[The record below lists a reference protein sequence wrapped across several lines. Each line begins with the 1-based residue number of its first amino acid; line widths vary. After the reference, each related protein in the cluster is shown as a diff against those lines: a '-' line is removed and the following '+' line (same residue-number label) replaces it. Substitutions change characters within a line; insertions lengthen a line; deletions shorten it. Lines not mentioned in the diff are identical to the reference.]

1 MSLSPKHLFAA
12 GLRAALLLWLVTFA
26 LAAPAAAAEKRVALV
41 IGNAAYQRAPSLANP
56 VDDAKAVSAALR
68 GLGLEVTEGYDL
80 TGRDMRALLIRFA
93 NSMAGAKG
101 ALVFYAGHGVALDG
115 VNYML
120 PVDIDPKSA
129 ADLDLNGFSVDIVM
143 RQMRRDERVNII
155 ILDAC
160 RDNPFAVA
168 LTQVSTR
175 AVVATRGLE
184 KIDGDIARGA
194 LIAFS
199 TEPGRTAFDGAA
211 GQHSPFTAA
220 LLRHIADPAAPIE
233 TVMRKVREEVYEAT
247 ASRQLPWVNTSI
259 VGEFQLNPAVAPPP
273 VKVASAEAGSIPSTE
288 NLLWQSAERSGAA
301 EDYQT
306 YLDAYPQG
314 VFAPLARRRVAAAH
328 ELSPEAAEV
337 ALNLGAADRIAAQTA
352 LKALKF
358 DTGAADGVFG
368 PTARAAISAWQS
380 RSGYPATGFFAGDQM
395 ARLIAE
401 APKSAPRATAAVAP
415 APKPVPARASRRE
428 RSISAVAVERRA
440 APEKERTLRHVRR
453 RATAPNDPAEAMA
466 EPAPAQQAVEYGGP
480 APAAAFGGPAIYLPH
495 FGFGFGGHRHAW
507 SDRRLKRDIRRV
519 GASPSGLP
527 VYTFRYLWSS
537 AIYRGV
543 MAQDLLKLRPG
554 AVHRQGAYYWVDY
567 SALDVKFERVDV
579 GGASPRVR
587 RAALP

>member
-1 MSLSPKHLFAA
+1 MSLSLKHLFAA
-12 GLRAALLLWLVTFA
+12 GLRAAFLLGLAACA

-41 IGNAAYQRAPSLANP
+41 IGNATYQRAPSLANP

-68 GLGLEVTEGYDL
+68 GLGIEVTEGYDL

-93 NSMAGAKG
+93 ESMDGAKG

-120 PVDIDPKSA
+120 PVDIELKSP
-129 ADLDLNGFSVDIVM
+129 ADLDLNGFSVDVVL

-160 RDNPFAVA
+160 RDNPFAAA
-168 LTQVSTR
+168 LTRSATR

-184 KIDGDIARGA
+184 KIDGELARGA

-211 GQHSPFTAA
+211 GEHSPFTAA

-233 TVMRKVREEVYEAT
+233 TVMRKVREEVYEKT

-273 VKVASAEAGSIPSTE
+273 VKVASAEGGSTQSTE

-314 VFAPLARRRVAAAH
+314 VFAPLARRRVATAR
-328 ELSPEAAEV
+328 EPSPEAAEA

-358 DTGAADGVFG
+358 DAGAADGVFG
-368 PTARAAISAWQS
+368 PSARAAISAWQS
-380 RSGYPATGFFAGDQM
+380 RSGYPATGFFAKDQI

-415 APKPVPARASRRE
+415 APKPDPARASRRE
-428 RSISAVAVERRA
+428 RSISAVARRA
-440 APEKERTLRHVRR
+440 APERERPVRHAGR
-453 RATAPNDPAEAMA
+453 RAIAPNGPAEAMA
-466 EPAPAQQAVEYGGP
+466 EPAPAPQAVEYGGP
-480 APAAAFGGPAIYLPH
+480 APAAALGGLPIFVPR

-527 VYTFRYLWSS
+527 VYTFRYLWSD
-537 AIYRGV
+537 ATYRGV

-567 SALDVKFERVDV
+567 SALDVKFERLD
-579 GGASPRVR
+579 GAAASPRVL